1 MGDMMEGDIGAG
13 DMVGDMGRVI
23 GMLRGG
29 RKEAG
34 ELRVSMLMKEEVSML
49 LMETDRWCRS
59 LAETLTSRPEAP
71 LATNLK
77 TRIFCIILSI
87 QVPDETKTERKK
99 MSSIFCKIFTWRSPR
114 RRGCSQRGT
123 SLQRPLIGRS
133 RDLDTG
139 L

>member
-1 MGDMMEGDIGAG
+1 M
-13 DMVGDMGRVI
+13 VI
-23 GMLRGG
+23 GMFRGG

-77 TRIFCIILSI
+77 
-87 QVPDETKTERKK
+87 KK
-99 MSSIFCKIFTWRSPR
+99 KCLVFSEKYLPGDLPGGEAVASAEPL
-114 RRGCSQRGT
+114 CS
-123 SLQRPLIGRS
+123 
-133 RDLDTG
+133 G